1 MPVNKEQTMTELSL
15 PEIGGLN
22 TAIARRQDAYWLHVR
37 GAGKQSRK
45 GFTDAIQAFCE
56 YVDPQGDQSSDPKAA
71 YMRLTQ
77 KLYAPLGLSSKVIH
91 HLRETASF
99 QTLRD
104 HMTPRL
110 LFALSV
116 LEDDL
121 SAWMTDAMQR
131 GDLRSVIKAHMSDEA
146 KKTAAFCGVAPK
158 AKPVKQGRKAA

>member
-1 MPVNKEQTMTELSL
+1 MTVKKEQTMTELSL

-22 TAIARRQDAYWLHVR
+22 TAIARRQDAYWCNVR
-37 GAGKQSRK
+37 EAGKQSRK
-45 GFTDAIQAFCE
+45 TFTDVIKAFCE
-56 YVDPQGDQSSDPKAA
+56 YVDPQGDHSSDPKAA

-91 HLRETASF
+91 DLRETTPF

-121 SAWMTDAMQR
+121 SACIQDAMKR

-146 KKTAAFCGVAPK
+146 RKSAALEGELLECAP
-158 AKPVKQGRKAA
+158 